1 VLLIPEAAGPHHPVP
16 GTSDRRPGSVRRTSN
31 IDSTRPDGLAGD
43 LVLTA
48 SARDLCTG
56 ADGSGRVVGEA
67 ELRARTDG
75 RFRLRS
81 VSVRPELAELSE
93 QLSGV
98 VVGPGFRGRVSD
110 AGSDGPEAGSLLHL
124 LLDDLPGAALVSGYA
139 VQRAGGFEDES
150 PRVVPAPV
158 ASRARETMA
167 TMGDDRCAGW
177 AHDATMMTTIR
188 EQGVVPVS
196 QGPPAPVLE
205 RADDALAWHPM
216 EALPPH
222 GMRRR
227 RRLDVIAPPDPGG
240 PYRID
245 AHFRDSHVGEDG
257 TEWVLHEYAVAGTV
271 DHGGERVL
279 EMAAEA
285 RVLPWME
292 CPEAVA
298 SASRVAGMAL
308 GELRTRVRQELVG
321 RSTCTHLNDT
331 LRSLDDVSVLISV
344 LRGDGKGR

>member
-1 VLLIPEAAGPHHPVP
+1 VLLIPEAAGPQRPVP
-16 GTSDRRPGSVRRTSN
+16 GTPERRPGSVRRTSN
-31 IDSTRPDGLAGD
+31 IDSTRPQGLAGD
-43 LVLTA
+43 LVLVA

-56 ADGSGRVVGEA
+56 MDGIGSTVAEA
-67 ELRARTDG
+67 GLQVRTDAS
-75 RFRLRS
+75 FRLRS
-81 VSVRPELAELSE
+81 LSSDPELAASQPWL
-93 QLSGV
+93 GA
-98 VVGPGFRGRVSD
+98 VVGPGFRGRVAA
-110 AGSDGPEAGSLLHL
+110 AGSDGPEPGSLLHL

-139 VQRAGGFEDES
+139 VQRAGGFEEEG
-150 PRVVPAPV
+150 PRVVPDPA

-188 EQGVVPVS
+188 QRGVVPVS

-205 RADDALAWHPM
+205 RPDDAGSWHAM
-216 EALPPH
+216 EPLPPH

-227 RRLDVIAPPDPGG
+227 RRLDVIAPEGPGQ

-245 AHFRDSHVGEDG
+245 AHFRDSHVDQAGA
-257 TEWVLHEYAVAGTV
+257 EWVLHEYTVAGTV
-271 DHGGERVL
+271 DPRGERVIEL
-279 EMAAEA
+279 TAEA

-292 CPEAVA
+292 CPQAVA

-308 GELRTRVRQELVG
+308 GELRTRVRHELVG

-331 LRSLDDVSVLISV
+331 VRSFDDVAVLISV
-344 LRGDGKGR
+344 LRDGENGR

>member
-1 VLLIPEAAGPHHPVP
+1 VLLIPEAAGPHHPVT
-16 GTSDRRPGSVRRTSN
+16 GTPDRRPGSVRRTSN

-43 LVLTA
+43 LVLIA
-48 SARDLCTG
+48 FARDLVTA
-56 ADGSGRVVGEA
+56 ADGTGSTVAEA
-67 ELRARTDG
+67 ELLARTDG

-81 VSVRPELAELSE
+81 LSSHPELAALQSLLEA
-93 QLSGV
+93 
-98 VVGPGFRGRVSD
+98 VVGPGFRGRVAA
-110 AGSDGPEAGSLLHL
+110 AGSDAPEPGSLLHL

-139 VQRAGGFEDES
+139 VQRAGGFEDEG
-150 PRVVPAPV
+150 PRVLPDPA
-158 ASRARETMA
+158 ASGARETMA

-188 EQGVVPVS
+188 QQGVVPVS
-196 QGPPAPVLE
+196 LGPPAPVLE
-205 RADDALAWHPM
+205 RADDALSWHGIEP
-216 EALPPH
+216 LPPH

-227 RRLDVIAPPDPGG
+227 RRLDVVAPEAPGG
-240 PYRID
+240 PYHID
-245 AHFRDSHVGEDG
+245 AHFRDSHADKDG

-279 EMAAEA
+279 ELAAEA

-292 CPEAVA
+292 CPQAVA

-308 GELRTRVRQELVG
+308 GELRTRVRHELVG

-331 LRSLDDVSVLISV
+331 LRSLDDVSVLIPV
-344 LRGDGKGR
+344 LRGTGYEL